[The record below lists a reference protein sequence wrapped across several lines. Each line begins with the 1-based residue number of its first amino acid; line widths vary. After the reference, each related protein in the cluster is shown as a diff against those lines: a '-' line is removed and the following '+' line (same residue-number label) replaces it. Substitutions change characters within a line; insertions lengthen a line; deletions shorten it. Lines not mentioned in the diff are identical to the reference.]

1 MAMLGQRKD
10 PFGSM
15 RFFVDI
21 GNVITGSFRECG
33 GLGSET
39 ELIETKEALK
49 GGFTI
54 YIKTPGALKWEN
66 ISLKRGITD
75 SMEIWEWRKQVE
87 QGDVEGARMN
97 GSIIMYDSEG
107 NQSARWNFIKGWP
120 QKVTGPSFNATSNE
134 IGVEELV
141 IVHEG
146 LVRDS

>member
-1 MAMLGQRKD
+1 MALGPRRD

-15 RFFVDI
+15 RFWVEI
-21 GNVITGSFRECG
+21 GDVITGSFRECS

-39 ELIETKEALK
+39 ELIETKEVVK
-49 GGFTI
+49 GGFTV
-54 YIKTPGALKWEN
+54 YIKAPGALKWEN

-75 SMEIWEWRKQVE
+75 SMDIWEWRKKVE
-87 QGDVEGARMN
+87 EGDVDGARMN
-97 GSIIMYDSEG
+97 GSIVMYDSTGEA
-107 NQSARWNFIKGWP
+107 SARWNFISGWP
-120 QKVTGPSFNATSNE
+120 QKVSGPSFNATSNE

>member
-1 MAMLGQRKD
+1 MALGQRRD
-10 PFGSM
+10 PLGSM

-39 ELIETKEALK
+39 ELIESKEALK

-66 ISLKRGITD
+66 ISLKRGITN
-75 SMEIWEWRKQVE
+75 SMEIWEWRKEVE
-87 QGDVEGARMN
+87 QGNVEGARMN

-107 NQSARWNFIKGWP
+107 QQSARWNFIRGWP
-120 QKVTGPSFNATSNE
+120 QKVSGPSFNATSNE

-146 LVRDS
+146 LVRES

>member
-1 MAMLGQRKD
+1 MALGQRRD
-10 PFGSM
+10 PLGSM

-39 ELIETKEALK
+39 ELIESKEALK
-49 GGFTI
+49 GGFTVF
-54 YIKTPGALKWEN
+54 IKAPGALKWEN
-66 ISLKRGITD
+66 ISLKRGITN
-75 SMEIWEWRKQVE
+75 SMEIWEWRKEVE
-87 QGDVEGARMN
+87 QGNVEGARMN

-107 NQSARWNFIKGWP
+107 QQSARWNFIRGWP
-120 QKVTGPSFNATSNE
+120 QKVSGPSFNATSNE

-146 LVRDS
+146 LVRES

>member
-1 MAMLGQRKD
+1 MALGQRKD
-10 PFGSM
+10 PFGAM

-21 GNVITGSFRECG
+21 GDVITGSFRECS

-39 ELIETKEALK
+39 ELIETKESLK
-49 GGFTI
+49 GGLTI

-75 SMEIWEWRKQVE
+75 SMEIWNWRKKVE
-87 QGDVEGARMN
+87 QGDVDGARRN
-97 GSIIMYDSEG
+97 GSIIMYDVEG
-107 NQSARWNFIKGWP
+107 NISARWNFLNGWP
-120 QKVTGPSFNATSNE
+120 QKVSGPSFNATSNE

-146 LVRDS
+146 LIRDE

>member
-1 MAMLGQRKD
+1 MALGQRRD
-10 PFGSM
+10 PLGSM

-39 ELIETKEALK
+39 ELIESKEALK
-49 GGFTI
+49 GGFTV

-66 ISLKRGITD
+66 ISLKRGITN
-75 SMEIWEWRKQVE
+75 SMEIWEWRKEVE
-87 QGDVEGARMN
+87 QGNVEGARMN

-107 NQSARWNFIKGWP
+107 QQSARWNFIRGWP
-120 QKVTGPSFNATSNE
+120 QKVSGPSFNATSNE

-146 LVRDS
+146 LVRES